1 MEKSATS
8 VQIGA
13 ISIDL
18 NLPMPGNCEHFTIR
32 GYTAEMRSKDKKICS
47 PFGSSNMPEEQLPPL
62 DVPKFKR
69 WWCYN
74 CMREV
79 GADESAGDEIGDAS
93 VHTGSTTAAAHI
105 LTNMKYVSEPQ
116 NGEGSNAIMDGS
128 VDTSDDEFISSW
140 KRNKPICNVV
150 GNKTV
155 KAGDGTGSEGV
166 RIEEIGNPATEVI
179 VSKQYSAREIEPN
192 STVLLV
198 LETVANPLD
207 SSTKI
212 AVTEPIPSNDGNDKV
227 VPHDGRD
234 GEIDPEKEKGSR
246 NGQRTVSN
254 TSGQMELLGSK
265 EKVLN
270 TSNVKLRGLP
280 SLGSRK
286 DTITSKGSDANLAE
300 NNQCDLHED
309 SRKTPK
315 VRLMTDLL
323 GGKVNLETRRAN
335 AEQIS
340 ANNMLMVSSEPD
352 TVAAPKDKVAVLED
366 VGKGIKISQKKR
378 NMSQE
383 DGSKSWMNLDGKMAK
398 RLKALNQNQKAS
410 RSPMDIEVT
419 DSRPGENGSDR
430 EQRLQS
436 GSKSA
441 KIKHRSDKD
450 SGVSR
455 KKHNQ
460 AQAVGG
466 YSLQMPSEGKN
477 IGIGTNAY
485 GANILFQSP
494 HASTSTGKVECRLRN
509 NNESLHGKEKDSG
522 LSWNS
527 NKSLEVRHTSSHMNV
542 APDKNLPRESLSK
555 AKDFVRMPI
564 GMGMVNSQPVRE
576 LSIKEKLDR
585 SLSGFR
591 SAQRRVENDTIQS
604 KSTTNWPLI
613 PQKGNKSCDPLIK
626 QSNVFE
632 SGQSSRK
639 GVNSLVRQ
647 QNVLESGQ
655 SLRKEVTSLVR
666 HPINVS
672 EPGQPSSKD
681 VNSLVRQSNLSRSGQ
696 SSREGVKSLF
706 RRPHV
711 SETGQ
716 SSSKRVN
723 PLVRQ
728 TNVPETGQSSR
739 KGVIL
744 DLNQGISQT
753 PPMWQEIQSS
763 PNLLQRGNLQIQK
776 PMEMPRPR
784 SKANLNEV
792 QGPSNVVKPQK
803 DKYLKKVMVKG
814 PSEYVPPM
822 DIVEMSAT
830 NQYERSL
837 PQTQSNLTI
846 ERNGSGVIW
855 LNPGS
860 TSFYPVHAN
869 INADVGA
876 LRGNI
881 LQLPNVKANS
891 TEMAQVQ
898 EMQFKLF
905 GASTQ
910 IQQRPSN
917 RVQVS
922 APVPTRW
929 GLQHGEGP
937 KPVWFPAAQN
947 ISFGHGNPQKGKT
960 ISDIK
965 TVDPKSSK
973 KPGHHGCS
981 SKGLGFSN
989 FKERPFSPC
998 NNHPSIHMD
1007 GHQNIL
1013 FNGSFLSHNH
1023 SSGVHMGG
1031 YAAGQSSRQP
1041 VPYFHDQVSLQ
1052 PQVQEKKRK
1061 SHAPS
1066 RLDGTRLQQSSGLLR
1081 TARDPESRGL
1091 IGASCS
1097 KVVLLQD
1104 DNASKSCWGYS
1115 TPAAVLPVGSILEK
1129 DPPCIFNENPADI
1142 AEADDEKHMRT
1153 VEDQKRRD
1161 KSVLRENA
1169 GGAHLDG
1176 RKRPRRKERPGRMPL
1191 GCRAS

>member
-1 MEKSATS
+1 MEKSVTS

-32 GYTAEMRSKDKKICS
+32 GYAAEMRTKDEKICS
-47 PFGSSNMPEEQLPPL
+47 PFGSSNMPEQLPPL
-62 DVPKFKR
+62 QVPKFKR
-69 WWCYN
+69 WWCDN
-74 CMREV
+74 CIREA
-79 GADESAGDEIGDAS
+79 GADESAGDEIDDAS
-93 VHTGSTTAAAHI
+93 VHTGSTT
-105 LTNMKYVSEPQ
+105 TKMRYVSEPQ
-116 NGEGSNAIMDGS
+116 NGDGSKEIMDGS

-192 STVLLV
+192 SPVLLV
-198 LETVANPLD
+198 LETVANPLN

-280 SLGSRK
+280 SLGLRK

-323 GGKVNLETRRAN
+323 GGVVNLETRCAN

-340 ANNMLMVSSEPD
+340 ANTMLMVPSEPV

-383 DGSKSWMNLDGKMAK
+383 DGSKSGMNLNGKMAK
-398 RLKALNQNQKAS
+398 RLKAVNQNQKAS
-410 RSPMDIEVT
+410 RSSMDIEVT

-430 EQRLQS
+430 EQCLQS
-436 GSKSA
+436 GSKSE

-455 KKHNQ
+455 KKHKQ
-460 AQAVGG
+460 AQVVGG

-485 GANILFQSP
+485 SANNLFQSP
-494 HASTSTGKVECRLRN
+494 HASTSTGKVECHLRN

-527 NKSLEVRHTSSHMNV
+527 NKSLEVRHNSSHMNV
-542 APDKNLPRESLSK
+542 APDKNFPQESLSK
-555 AKDFVRMPI
+555 GKDVVRMPI
-564 GMGMVNSQPVRE
+564 GMGMVASQPEKE
-576 LSIKEKLDR
+576 LSIKEKLDW
-585 SLSGFR
+585 SLRGFR

-613 PQKGNKSCDPLIK
+613 PQKGNKSCDPLIR

-639 GVNSLVRQ
+639 GVNSL
-647 QNVLESGQ
+647 E
-655 SLRKEVTSLVR
+655 T
-666 HPINVS
+666 
-672 EPGQPSSKD
+672 
-681 VNSLVRQSNLSRSGQ
+681 
-696 SSREGVKSLF
+696 
-706 RRPHV
+706 PH
-711 SETGQ
+711 
-716 SSSKRVN
+716 
-723 PLVRQ
+723 
-728 TNVPETGQSSR
+728 
-739 KGVIL
+739 
-744 DLNQGISQT
+744 
-753 PPMWQEIQSS
+753 
-763 PNLLQRGNLQIQK
+763 
-776 PMEMPRPR
+776 PR
-784 SKANLNEV
+784 SKANLNEI
-792 QGPSNVVKPQK
+792 QGPLYVVKPQK
-803 DKYLKKVMVKG
+803 DQPLKKVMEKG
-814 PSEYVPPM
+814 PSEYVPTM
-822 DIVEMSAT
+822 DIVEMLAR

-846 ERNGSGVIW
+846 EKNGNGVRW

-869 INADVGA
+869 INADVGT

-881 LQLPNVKANS
+881 LHLPNVKANS

-898 EMQFKLF
+898 EIQFKLF

-937 KPVWFPAAQN
+937 KPVLFPAAQN
-947 ISFGHGNPQKGKT
+947 ILFGHGSPQMHVNQAPGSVQKGRT

-965 TVDPKSSK
+965 SVDPKSSK
-973 KPGHHGCS
+973 NTGS
-981 SKGLGFSN
+981 SKGLGSSN
-989 FKERPFSPC
+989 FKERTFSPC
-998 NNHPSIHMD
+998 NNHPPINMD
-1007 GHQNIL
+1007 GNQSIL

-1023 SSGVHMGG
+1023 SSGVHMDG

-1041 VPYFHDQVSLQ
+1041 VPFFHDQVSLQ

-1066 RLDGTRLQQSSGLLR
+1066 RLGGTKLQQSKMIVLPNQQ
-1081 TARDPESRGL
+1081 TW
-1091 IGASCS
+1091 GA
-1097 KVVLLQD
+1097 VV
-1104 DNASKSCWGYS
+1104 
-1115 TPAAVLPVGSILEK
+1115 PPVAVLPVSSILEK
-1129 DPPCIFNENPADI
+1129 DPPCFSMKTLLILHKPM
-1142 AEADDEKHMRT
+1142 MRST
-1153 VEDQKRRD
+1153 CKPLRIGNVRD
-1161 KSVLRENA
+1161 KSVLEENS
-1169 GGAHLDG
+1169 GGAHLDR
-1176 RKRPRRKERPGRMPL
+1176 RKRQRRKERPGRMPL
-1191 GCRAS
+1191 GCCAS

>member
-1 MEKSATS
+1 
-8 VQIGA
+8 
-13 ISIDL
+13 
-18 NLPMPGNCEHFTIR
+18 
-32 GYTAEMRSKDKKICS
+32 MRSKDKKNCS

-69 WWCYN
+69 WWCDN

-93 VHTGSTTAAAHI
+93 VHTGSTTAAAHT
-105 LTNMKYVSEPQ
+105 LTNMKYVSEPR

-179 VSKQYSAREIEPN
+179 VSKQYSAWEIEPN
-192 STVLLV
+192 S
-198 LETVANPLD
+198 TVANPLD

-280 SLGSRK
+280 SLGLRK

-300 NNQCDLHED
+300 NTQCDLHED

-323 GGKVNLETRRAN
+323 GGKVNLETRCAN

-340 ANNMLMVSSEPD
+340 ANTMLMVSSEPD
-352 TVAAPKDKVAVLED
+352 TVAAPKDKVAILED

-466 YSLQMPSEGKN
+466 YSFQMPSEGKN

-509 NNESLHGKEKDSG
+509 NNESLNGKEKDSG

-527 NKSLEVRHTSSHMNV
+527 NKSLGVRHTSSHMNV
-542 APDKNLPRESLSK
+542 APDKNLPREILSK
-555 AKDFVRMPI
+555 GKDFVQMPI
-564 GMGMVNSQPVRE
+564 GMGMVNSQP
-576 LSIKEKLDR
+576 
-585 SLSGFR
+585 
-591 SAQRRVENDTIQS
+591 
-604 KSTTNWPLI
+604 
-613 PQKGNKSCDPLIK
+613 
-626 QSNVFE
+626 
-632 SGQSSRK
+632 
-639 GVNSLVRQ
+639 
-647 QNVLESGQ
+647 
-655 SLRKEVTSLVR
+655 
-666 HPINVS
+666 
-672 EPGQPSSKD
+672 
-681 VNSLVRQSNLSRSGQ
+681 
-696 SSREGVKSLF
+696 
-706 RRPHV
+706 
-711 SETGQ
+711 
-716 SSSKRVN
+716 
-723 PLVRQ
+723 
-728 TNVPETGQSSR
+728 
-739 KGVIL
+739 
-744 DLNQGISQT
+744 
-753 PPMWQEIQSS
+753 
-763 PNLLQRGNLQIQK
+763 
-776 PMEMPRPR
+776 EMPRPR

-803 DKYLKKVMVKG
+803 DQYLKKVMVKG

>member
-1 MEKSATS
+1 MEKSVTS

-32 GYTAEMRSKDKKICS
+32 GYAAEMRTKDEKICS
-47 PFGSSNMPEEQLPPL
+47 PFGSSNMPEQLPPL
-62 DVPKFKR
+62 QVPKFKR
-69 WWCYN
+69 WWCDN
-74 CMREV
+74 CIREA
-79 GADESAGDEIGDAS
+79 GADESAGDEIGDES
-93 VHTGSTTAAAHI
+93 VHTGSTT
-105 LTNMKYVSEPQ
+105 TKMRYVSEPQ
-116 NGEGSNAIMDGS
+116 NGDGSKEIMDGS

-192 STVLLV
+192 SP
-198 LETVANPLD
+198 VANPLH

-212 AVTEPIPSNDGNDKV
+212 TFTKPIPSKNGNDKV
-227 VPHDGRD
+227 VSHGGGDS
-234 GEIDPEKEKGSR
+234 EIDPEKEKGSR

-254 TSGQMELLGSK
+254 TSDQMELLGSK

-270 TSNVKLRGLP
+270 MSNVKLRGLP

-286 DTITSKGSDANLAE
+286 DTETSKGSDANLAE

-323 GGKVNLETRRAN
+323 GEIVNLETRCAN

-340 ANNMLMVSSEPD
+340 ANTMLMVPSEPV
-352 TVAAPKDKVAVLED
+352 TVAAPKDKVAILED

-398 RLKALNQNQKAS
+398 RLKELNQNQKAS

-494 HASTSTGKVECRLRN
+494 HASTSIGKVECRLRN

-542 APDKNLPRESLSK
+542 APDKNFPRESLSK
-555 AKDFVRMPI
+555 GKDVVRMPI
-564 GMGMVNSQPVRE
+564 GMGMVASQPEKE
-576 LSIKEKLDR
+576 LSIKEKLDW

-613 PQKGNKSCDPLIK
+613 PQKGNKSCDPLIR

-632 SGQSSRK
+632 SGQSSRIE
-639 GVNSLVRQ
+639 VNSL
-647 QNVLESGQ
+647 L
-655 SLRKEVTSLVR
+655 R

-672 EPGQPSSKD
+672 EPGQSSRKD
-681 VNSLVRQSNLSRSGQ
+681 VNSLRHSNLSGSGQ
-696 SSREGVKSLF
+696 SSWKGVKSLF

-711 SETGQ
+711 SETCQ
-716 SSSKRVN
+716 SSSKGVS

-728 TNVPETGQSSR
+728 TNVPETGQSLR

-744 DLNQGISQT
+744 DLNQGIAQT
-753 PPMWQEIQSS
+753 PPMWQEIQTS
-763 PNLLQRGNLQIQK
+763 PNLLQRGNLQIRK
-776 PMEMPRPR
+776 PMETPHPR
-784 SKANLNEV
+784 SKANLNEI
-792 QGPSNVVKPQK
+792 QGPLYVVKLQK
-803 DKYLKKVMVKG
+803 DQPLKKVMEKG
-814 PSEYVPPM
+814 PSEYVPTM
-822 DIVEMSAT
+822 DIVEMLAR

-846 ERNGSGVIW
+846 EKNGNGVRW

-881 LQLPNVKANS
+881 LHLPNVKANS

-898 EMQFKLF
+898 EIQFKLF

-917 RVQVS
+917 RLQVS

-929 GLQHGEGP
+929 GSQHGEGP
-937 KPVWFPAAQN
+937 KPVLFPAAQN
-947 ISFGHGNPQKGKT
+947 ILFGHGSPQMHVNQAPGSVQKGRT

-965 TVDPKSSK
+965 SVDPKSSK
-973 KPGHHGCS
+973 NTGS
-981 SKGLGFSN
+981 SKGLGSSN
-989 FKERPFSPC
+989 FKERTFSPC
-998 NNHPSIHMD
+998 NNHPPINMD
-1007 GHQNIL
+1007 GNQSIL
-1013 FNGSFLSHNH
+1013 FNGSFLSHYH
-1023 SSGVHMGG
+1023 SSGVHMDG

-1041 VPYFHDQVSLQ
+1041 IKYLFNPKY
-1052 PQVQEKKRK
+1052 KKRK
-1061 SHAPS
+1061 GSLMHLHDLAEQNCS
-1066 RLDGTRLQQSSGLLR
+1066 SQSGLLR

-1091 IGASCS
+1091 VGASCS
-1097 KVVLLQD
+1097 KVVPLQD
-1104 DNASKSCWGYS
+1104 DSASKSTDVGGCS
-1115 TPAAVLPVGSILEK
+1115 TPVAVLPVSSILEK
-1129 DPPCIFNENPADI
+1129 DPPCFSMKTLLILHKPM
-1142 AEADDEKHMRT
+1142 MRST
-1153 VEDQKRRD
+1153 CKPLRIGNVRD
-1161 KSVLRENA
+1161 KSVLEENS
-1169 GGAHLDG
+1169 GGAHLDP
-1176 RKRPRRKERPGRMPL
+1176 RKRQRRKERPGRMLL
-1191 GCRAS
+1191 GCCAS